1 MNEKET
7 IDGLKQL
14 LGMTVTPEELKT
26 NTYNQWLDRF
36 RSVPTARLLS
46 ATDWL
51 QENLPI
57 EAYAAAARWVEII
70 GNPHRI
76 DKLLQSKLDKDEE
89 EDLMNLAIGDDQE
102 AFYVALVKKTAREL
116 NESATSQ
123 EVARLSMNLKIFQ
136 SELAA
141 IRSKKAKKGSLI
153 EKIMSASAMP
163 LQAPQSA
170 KKAPKKAKK
179 KSTTKPK
186 AKKTKSTT
194 KEVKNAR
201 NNNHNTRRPAT
212 PASSGGTSS
221 AGTKDAGLGNSGDS
235 QHHQPVPE
243 QTPAKNTGP
252 DGGSNKEMAGK

>member
-1 MNEKET
+1 MNEKK
-7 IDGLKQL
+7 LKKEL
-14 LGMTVTPEELKT
+14 TDILGVEPEGSLKDYEY
-26 NTYNQWLDRF
+26 NTWLSFLRN
-36 RSVPTARLLS
+36 VPTTKLMA
-46 ATDWL
+46 AKDWL

-57 EAYAAAARWVEII
+57 EAYAAAARWIEII

-153 EKIMSASAMP
+153 EKIMTASALP
-163 LQAPQSA
+163 VQAPRNA
-170 KKAPKKAKK
+170 IKPLKKAKK
-179 KSTTKPK
+179 KTTTKRK
-186 AKKTKSTT
+186 ITKKGK
-194 KEVKNAR
+194 KNA
-201 NNNHNTRRPAT
+201 NNNHSKSART
-212 PASSGGTSS
+212 PASNAGVGTQGTRNTSS
-221 AGTKDAGLGNSGDS
+221 ALGNSSNDQHSEPIPKQNGS
-235 QHHQPVPE
+235 QD
-243 QTPAKNTGP
+243 KNTNG
-252 DGGSNKEMAGK
+252 DTDKKMA